1 MIRKKPDEKIYAR
14 LFDMFSLNPEECFFV
29 DDTEENI
36 AAGRRCGMDGFDFSM
51 ERFGSWNKNL
61 KEDVM
66 LSHPIPPLYDE
77 HSKIL
82 ILGSFPSV
90 KSREQQFFYGH
101 KQNRF
106 WRVMAQVL
114 GCAVPETV
122 EQKKEMLLSH
132 HIAVWD
138 VIASCEITGSSDAS
152 IRDVTPNDLS
162 EILGCADIR
171 AIYTNGGKAQQL
183 YQKYIFPVTG
193 REAVALP
200 STSPAN
206 AGYSLERLVEAW
218 RSVRSASE
226 DVLP

>member
-1 MIRKKPDEKIYAR
+1 
-14 LFDMFSLNPEECFFV
+14 
-29 DDTEENI
+29 
-36 AAGRRCGMDGFDFSM
+36 
-51 ERFGSWNKNL
+51 
-61 KEDVM
+61 M
-66 LSHPIPPLYDE
+66 LHHTIEPLYDE
-77 HSKIL
+77 HSRVL

-114 GCAVPETV
+114 DCAVPESI

-138 VIASCEITGSSDAS
+138 VIESCEITGSSDAS
-152 IRDVTPNDLS
+152 IRNVTPNDLS
-162 EILGCADIR
+162 RILDCADIW
-171 AIYTNGGKAQQL
+171 AIYVNGGKAYQL
-183 YQKYIFPVTG
+183 YQKYIYPVNG

-218 RSVRSASE
+218 RIIRE
-226 DVLP
+226 VL

>member
-1 MIRKKPDEKIYAR
+1 
-14 LFDMFSLNPEECFFV
+14 
-29 DDTEENI
+29 
-36 AAGRRCGMDGFDFSM
+36 
-51 ERFGSWNKNL
+51 
-61 KEDVM
+61 M

-114 GCAVPETV
+114 DCAVPETV

-162 EILGCADIR
+162 QILNCADIR
-171 AIYTNGGKAQQL
+171 AIYTCLL
-183 YQKYIFPVTG
+183 Y
-193 REAVALP
+193 
-200 STSPAN
+200 TSDA
-206 AGYSLERLVEAW
+206 A
-218 RSVRSASE
+218 
-226 DVLP
+226 DD